1 MPQHAALLRAFFRVI
16 FSFLDRIFPEFFFR
30 FEDFDWFARDA
41 GINKIN
47 QVDMGRIDD
56 LWFGF
61 HANKSTLNKLKTYA
75 FAFFNRF
82 WDRVDAKSNAQSPPR
97 SNVMHACPVE
107 RCKLLPH
114 GSTKRRLESFL
125 FFFGTSLL
133 KEKSSEAAILLVHRC
148 RRVIVKIREL
158 SKELGYELRSRSL
171 KNKLGNGER

>member
-1 MPQHAALLRAFFRVI
+1 MPQHAALLCACFRVI
-16 FSFLDRIFPEFFFR
+16 FFFLDGIFSEFFFR
-30 FEDFDWFARDA
+30 FEDFDWFSRDA

-75 FAFFNRF
+75 FAFLNRF
-82 WDRVDAKSNAQSPPR
+82 WDRVDAKNNAQSPPR
-97 SNVMHACPVE
+97 SNVMRACPVE

-125 FFFGTSLL
+125 FFFGTSFL
-133 KEKSSEAAILLVHRC
+133 KEKFSEAAILLVYRC
-148 RRVIVKIREL
+148 SRVIVKL
-158 SKELGYELRSRSL
+158 WKSCKESSYECRS
-171 KNKLGNGER
+171 